1 MNADA
6 DRYFMDE
13 TDVPALSTRLSQWY
27 RAQSSVRRLRAIA
40 DRDALIVLVTIEPT
54 VDGDDM
60 LPVWLARQHDWR
72 NELSSLASRD
82 VRLELAVSG
91 VFQQSGVD
99 AGAVVITDL
108 SWRDPSISP

>member
-40 DRDALIVLVTIEPT
+40 DRDALIVLVTIEPS

-82 VRLELAVSG
+82 VSLEPAVSG
-91 VFQQSGVD
+91 VFPQSGGD
-99 AGAVVITDL
+99 AGAGGITDL
-108 SWRDPSISP
+108 RWREAST

>member
-6 DRYFMDE
+6 DRYSMDE

-40 DRDALIVLVTIEPT
+40 DRDALIVLVTLEPT

-60 LPVWLARQHDWR
+60 LPVWLARQHDWTS
-72 NELSSLASRD
+72 ELSSLANRD

-91 VFQQSGVD
+91 VFQESDFG
-99 AGAVVITDL
+99 ATAVVIAEL
-108 SWRDPSISP
+108 SWRDPWVS